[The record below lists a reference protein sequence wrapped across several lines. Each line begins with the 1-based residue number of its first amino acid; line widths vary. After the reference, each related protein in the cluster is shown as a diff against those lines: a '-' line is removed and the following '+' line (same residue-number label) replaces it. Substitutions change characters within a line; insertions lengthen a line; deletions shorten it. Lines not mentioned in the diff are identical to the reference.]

1 MAGQA
6 AGPLE
11 KSGASQN
18 CPQLYQGESG
28 GLEPAMKPMAG
39 QAGAPRGRGP
49 SAEGPPLRGRS
60 ALTGGP
66 VPPCAPIPPF
76 GREREL
82 KRPTGTFL
90 PFGIAQPSGGDFN
103 LRNGVEQIASQRGP
117 PRPRSIFG
125 HFLLI
130 KKVATSASGFC
141 LTNSQITN
149 ITHGTS

>member
-1 MAGQA
+1 MGPKRQPGTAANLVAGQA

-11 KSGASQN
+11 RTSAPQN
-18 CPQLYQGESG
+18 CPQPYQGESG

-66 VPPCAPIPPF
+66 VPPCAP
-76 GREREL
+76 L
-82 KRPTGTFL
+82 
-90 PFGIAQPSGGDFN
+90 PSGGISISAA
-103 LRNGVEQIASQRGP
+103 RRAKEIASLRGL

-141 LTNSQITN
+141 LTFSQTD
-149 ITHGTS
+149 TLPMAQLKKESQRFR